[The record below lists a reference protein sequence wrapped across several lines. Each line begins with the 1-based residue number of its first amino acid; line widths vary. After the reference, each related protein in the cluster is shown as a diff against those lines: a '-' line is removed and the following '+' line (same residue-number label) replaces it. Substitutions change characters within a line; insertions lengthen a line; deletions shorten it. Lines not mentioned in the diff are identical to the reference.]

1 MSINELLATL
11 KAHEIHLT
19 VKDGQLVVQGNR
31 RALTDNGLLDH
42 LREHKPALIELI
54 GQGQYL
60 TGKRAALVLPANG
73 IAPSCTRITPEMLTL
88 VQLDQDAIDRLVYSI
103 PGGAANV
110 QDIYPLAPLQQGILY
125 HHVTATQGD
134 PYVMHV
140 QFAFADRERL
150 LAFAEGMQTV
160 ITRHDILRTS
170 VHWEGLETPVQVVW
184 RQAQLQ
190 VDTLPSAA
198 GITLNLG
205 QAPLMRL
212 ICIESSSNER
222 VQATLLFHHIAM
234 DHSALEVVRQEIQA
248 CLSGHAESLGVP
260 VPFRNYVGQALLGV
274 SEEEHEGFFRDM
286 LGDLDEPTLAYDL
299 QDLSGDGDRVEEHS
313 LTLDLAL
320 CQGLRAQARALSV
333 SVASL
338 FHLGWARVLAG
349 LTGRQRVVFGTVL
362 MGRLLGAEATERA
375 LGIFIN
381 TLPLRINLDDQ
392 DVRAAVRAT
401 HVRLTT
407 LMRHEHAPLALAQ
420 RCSGVTAPTPLF
432 NALLNYRHSSP
443 SHASGETWQGIEV
456 LHAEERSNYPLVVS
470 VDDLGEAF
478 GLTAQTSPGIDPQRI
493 CGYLQR
499 TMQALLD
506 ALEQAPQT
514 PVDQL
519 GIVPASERAQLLGDF
534 NNQRAEYQRELTI
547 HQRIE
552 QQAAQ
557 RPDAIAAQ
565 VGEQRLSYGEL
576 NQRANSLAHY
586 LISLGV
592 RIDDRVAVVARRG
605 LETLVGLLAVL
616 KAGAGYVPVDPAH
629 PDERIAYLLADSAP
643 VAILT
648 QASLLERLQ
657 GLSAG
662 ETTAPL
668 IDLEHAHWPE
678 QQSNPQVDG
687 LNSSHLVYVIYT
699 SGSTGQPKGVM
710 VEHRTLNNLVDWH
723 CRAFDLHAGSHTAS
737 VAGFGFDAMA
747 WEVWPAL
754 CAGATLHLP
763 PAEIGNEQLDA
774 LLDWWLAQPLHV
786 AFLPTPVAEYAFS
799 RDLRHPTLRTLLI
812 GGDRLRQFHR
822 DPGFAVI
829 NNYGPTETTVVATSG
844 PLLPNGSLDI
854 GKPIANT
861 AVYLLDDQQRLV
873 PFGIAGELYIGGDGV
888 ARGYLNQ
895 PQLSAE
901 RFLHDP
907 FADQPQA
914 RMYRTGDLARWNV
927 DGTLEY
933 LGRNDDQVKIRGVRI
948 ELGEIE
954 SQFSQLPGIE
964 EALVLAR
971 EDQPGQPRLV
981 GYFTERADAPPCTVD
996 QLRSA
1001 LLARL
1006 PAYMVP
1012 SALVRLDAWPLTANG
1027 KVDRRALPV
1036 PDRDALSTGEYQ
1048 APQGELE
1055 TALASLWSELL
1066 QVERVGRDDR
1076 FFELGGHSL
1085 LAMRMVSQVRQRLSL
1100 ELALGELFADS
1111 SLSAVARCLAA
1122 AGRSQLPA
1130 IDVQPRSGPVPLSSA
1145 QQRIWFMAQME
1156 DANSAY
1162 NISLGLKLSGP
1173 LDSRALKRA
1182 LERIVAR
1189 HDSLRSRFSQED
1201 DNAWVQAASVSEIPD
1216 IRWQDLRGQDAD
1228 ALRAVVKEEAA
1239 QPFDLRHDLPIR
1251 GRLLCLA
1258 EDHHVLLLT
1267 VHHIVA
1273 DGWSLGVLT
1282 RELTALYQAFSQ
1294 GLDDPLPALALQYGD
1309 YAVWQRHW
1317 LDAERLSHQ
1326 ADYWQQALA
1335 GAPVL
1340 LTLPT
1345 DRPRPAHQDYTGAS
1359 VALNLDARLSADLRT
1374 FCQAQSVTP
1383 FMLFMGAWAVL
1394 LARLSGQE
1402 EVVVGMPVANRRRA
1416 EIEGLIGLFVNTL
1429 AVRIDTSD
1437 EPDAVTLLA
1446 RIKARV
1452 VEAQDHQD
1460 LPFEQVVERLRP
1472 PRSLAHSPLF
1482 QASLTWDGSQGLDLQ
1497 LGDLLLE
1504 PLEEQAAF
1512 AKFDLAL
1519 SVGDSADHFR
1529 CIVEYATA
1537 LFDRGTVERYLGYLE
1552 ALLRGMVADS
1562 QTRVNHIPLLSQA
1575 ERRQLT
1581 EGFNAPDMVYPQG
1594 QTLHGQFEAQVQR
1607 TPDAIAVSFEDV
1619 SWSYATLNAQANR
1632 IAHRLIGL
1640 GIGVDDRVAIC
1651 THRGVQM
1658 IAGLL
1663 GILKAGAAY
1672 VPLDPAYPPERIAYT
1687 LDDSAPVALL
1697 SQRSVQDALP
1707 VSEVPVISLDDADLQ
1722 DQSDCNPQ
1730 VSVKPTSLAYVIYT
1744 SGSTGKPKGV
1754 MIEHRNVA
1762 RLFSATED
1770 WFGFNEQDVWSLFHS
1785 FAFDFSVWEIWG
1797 ALLHGG
1803 RLLIVPQLVSR
1814 SPEDF
1819 YALLCSAGVT
1829 VLNQTP
1835 SAFRQLIA
1843 AQGENPQAHSL
1854 RQVIFGG
1861 EALETAMLKPWYARN
1876 VNAGTQLV
1884 NMYGITET
1892 TVHVTYYPVQPEDA
1906 RRVGASP
1913 IGKRIP
1919 DLQLYVLDTR
1929 GEPVPMGVVGEL
1941 YVGGAGVARGY
1952 LNREA
1957 LTAERFLDN
1966 PFSQAADARIY
1977 RTGDLARWMADG
1989 SLEYLGRNDE
1999 QVKIRGFRIELG
2011 EIASRLNDHPDVLDA
2026 VVVAREDVPGDK
2038 RLVGYYTCAEDKTG
2052 LDIEQLRTWLS
2063 GLLPEYMVPAAFVRL
2078 ARLPVT
2084 ANGKLDRKSLP
2095 APDRDSIASRAYEAP
2110 QGAIEIA
2117 LASLWAELLQV
2128 EQVGRQDN
2136 FFELGGHS
2144 LLAVTLIARMRRLD
2158 MRADIRVLFVQP
2170 TLAALA
2176 EAVGRDTEIN
2186 VPANLI
2192 DAHCQRITP
2201 ELLPLVA
2208 LDQPAIDRIV
2218 AQVPGG
2224 AVNVQDIYPL
2234 GPLQTGIL
2242 YHHLTAVGSDP
2253 YLLQPQFAFA
2263 DASRLDAFCQALQ
2276 RVIERN
2282 DILRTAL
2289 FWEGLQAPVQVVW
2302 RQAPLRVQET
2312 ALADLFN
2319 APRMALT
2326 QAPLLHLVYAHDPDN
2341 QRITAVLRYHHVIM
2355 DHIAL
2360 DVLSHELQA
2369 ILLDNEAGL
2378 AAPVPYRN
2386 YIAHVLQGPGDDAH
2400 EAFFREQLGDVDEP
2414 TLPYGLAMASAEQIP
2429 GEARLTLDSDLCSQ
2443 VRDQARQLSVSAA
2456 TLMHLAWAQVLGQLS
2471 GRDSVVFG
2479 TVLFGRLRGGEGGE
2493 RALGV
2498 FINTLPL
2505 RMDLGGHCARS
2516 AVLDVHARLVGM
2528 LAHEHAQLALAQRC
2542 SALPAGAP
2550 LFNTLLNYRHS
2561 AAAKVDDPASSAA
2574 WQGIEVIHA
2583 EERSNYPLTLS
2594 VDDFGDDF
2602 GLTVQAAPGIEP
2614 QRICVYVQQALVHL
2628 VQALEQQSETALIES
2643 SVVPQ
2648 AEHEQLLATFNTT
2661 RRDYPREQPVH
2672 RLFER
2677 RAALHPHA
2685 VAAVHGRRSLTYG
2698 ELNERANHLAHYL
2711 MGQGVRPNEHVAI
2724 LLPRSLEL
2732 LISQLAIGKCAAT
2745 YVPLDVNAPA
2755 ERQHYMIDDCGAKF
2769 VLTQSAM
2776 SITPSVRR
2784 VDMDQLQL
2792 DDQPAHDPGLPQ
2804 ASDTAAYVMYTSGS
2818 TGAPKGVRVAHRGIA
2833 RLVLNNG
2840 YADFNEQDS
2849 IAFASN
2855 PAFDAS
2861 TMEVWGA
2868 LLNGGQLFVIEHTT
2882 LIDPARFSAALRHG
2896 NVSVLFLTTALFNQ
2910 YVQLIPEALTGLR
2923 LLLSGGERA
2932 DPVSFRAMQ
2941 AQAPGLQLLNAYGP
2955 TETTTFATVCNVRV
2969 LADSAESVPI
2979 GRPIGNTQ
2987 VYVLDAHR
2995 RLAPLGVIGELFIGG
3010 DGVALGYLNRS
3021 ELTEEKFVS
3030 DPFSDQPGAMMYRT
3044 GDLGRWLEDG
3054 QLECLGRN
3062 DDQVKIRGFR
3072 IELGEIVNCLH
3083 QLPGIREAVV
3093 LAREDEPGN
3102 VRLVAYFTSQQDVEA
3117 PAPEQ
3122 MRAHMQANLP
3132 DYMVPVAFIELTAL
3146 PLTANGKLDR
3156 RALPEP
3162 DHSSLLGLAYE
3173 PPQGDIE
3180 VALAQIWAEV
3190 LQVERV
3196 GRHDHFFDLGGHS
3209 LLAMRMVSQVRQQ
3222 LGMELPLGEL
3232 FALGEL
3238 AAVAAALAG
3247 AGRSELSLILPA
3259 PRDQSLP
3266 LSFAQQRLWFL
3277 AQLEGGSEAY
3287 NIPLALSL
3295 RGQLDVTALT
3305 AALARIVERHETLR
3319 SRFIACEEGAE
3330 VIFTALPGSSLLHIE
3345 DLRLHPQTLAQRVMA
3360 EAAAPFD
3367 LARGPLI
3374 RGSLLQVEDERHVL
3388 LLTVHHIVA
3397 DGWSMGVLTRELL
3410 ALYPAL
3416 RQGKGDP
3423 LPELAIQYA
3432 DYAVWQQSWMSGE
3445 RLQHQAAYW
3454 LQTLDGA
3461 PTLLTLPTDR
3471 PRPAQQDF
3479 AGASLA
3485 IRLDAHLTAGLR
3497 ALAQRQGVTL
3507 YMTLMTA
3514 WGALLARLSG
3524 QAEVVIGSPIAGRG
3538 RAELEGLIGL
3548 FVNTLAV
3555 RIDTSSAATGEA
3567 LLAQVRT
3574 RVLEAQDHQDLPFEQ
3589 VVEIVRPARSLA
3601 HAPLFQTTLNWLAG
3615 DTSLPD
3621 MDGLSLALVEQS
3633 TQTAKF
3639 DLSLNLGEH
3648 GDALV
3653 GTLDYATALFD
3664 EATVKRYCGY
3674 FEQLLHAL
3682 VNNEQVAI
3690 DQITLVGEQ
3699 ERQYLLDHLNPAA
3712 QHFAQG
3718 QTVHALIEA
3727 RAVSTPD
3734 AIAAQ
3739 VGSHSLSYA
3748 ELNRHANALAHYL
3761 ISLGVRPDDR
3771 VAVVARRGLQTLSG
3785 LLAVLKAGACYVPV
3799 DPAHPDERIAY
3810 LLSDSAPM
3818 VVLAQQAVI
3827 ERLPPLAVP
3836 VVALDQPN
3844 WPALEHNP
3852 QVPGLNAA
3860 HLAYV
3865 IYTSGS
3871 TGQPKGVMVEHRA
3884 LTNLVHWHCEAFAL
3898 HAGSHT
3904 ASVAGFG
3911 FDAMAWEIWPA
3922 LCAGATLHLPPAD
3935 IGNEQLD
3942 ALLDWWLA
3950 QPLQVAF
3957 LPTPVAEYAF
3967 SHELRHPTLRTLLI
3981 GGDRLRQF
3989 HRDPGFSV
3997 INNYGPTEAT
4007 VVATSGPLLPNGS
4020 LDIGKP
4026 IANTC
4031 VYLLDA
4037 QQQLVPLG
4045 VAGELYI
4052 GGEGVARGYLNQ
4064 PQLTAERFLRDP
4076 FSGQAQARMYR
4087 TGDLAR
4093 WNADGTLDY
4102 LGRNDDQV
4110 KIRGMRI
4117 ELGEIEAQLAQLPD
4131 IEETLVLAR
4140 EDEPGQS
4147 RLVAYFIERAD
4158 AAPVQVAELRTAL
4171 LTCLPGY
4178 MVPSAFVRLDA
4189 WPLTANGKVDRRAL
4203 PVPEREA
4210 LPGRDFEAP
4219 QGDVE
4224 VALAEI
4230 WSELLQVETVG
4241 RHDHFFELGGHSLL
4255 AVTLIA
4261 RMRRRGMDADVRALF
4276 AQPTLAA
4283 LASAIGSGSQVKVPA
4298 NLIGAECTQIT
4309 PDLLPLVT
4317 LDQSSI
4323 DRVVASVSG
4332 GAANIQDIYPLG
4344 PLQAG
4349 IFYHYLSATEDDPY
4363 RLQARFAFADRS
4375 RLEAFCHA
4383 LQRVIARN
4391 DVLRTSL
4398 CWEGLETP
4406 VQVVWRRAEL
4416 PVVEASLTALDDP
4429 GQLDL
4434 TCAPLL
4440 RLVHADD
4447 PDNQRIVAVLL
4458 FHHLIMDHVAL
4469 DLLSQELQAV
4479 LLDQEAQ
4486 LPEPVPYR
4494 NYIAHTLLGPVDG
4507 AHERYFREQLSD
4519 IDEPTLAYGQ
4529 TWLPGPDVP
4538 GEARQRLDAALSQR
4552 IRDQVRKLGVS
4563 PASLMHL
4570 AWAQVLGRLSS
4581 RDNVVFG
4588 TVLLGRLTSNAG
4600 AERTLGVFINTLPL
4614 RIDLGEQTARDAVLQ
4629 THQHLTGLLAHEHA
4643 SLALAQRCSAL
4654 PAGAP
4659 LFSALLNYRHS
4670 STAEAHDPAASEAW
4684 NGIELLQAAERS
4696 SYPLTLSVDDLGSVA
4711 DGQHQA
4717 GFDLTALTSPGIDAR
4732 RICAYMASAVE
4743 HLLVALEQA
4752 PDTAIQ
4758 SLAMLPDTERNE
4770 LLHGFNPVPTT
4781 AESALPVHLRI
4792 AQQALRQP
4800 DALAVQVGDESLTYG
4815 ELNARANSLAHH
4827 LIGLGVRPDDR
4838 VAVVARRGLETLT
4851 ALLAVLKAGASY
4863 VPVDPAHP
4871 DERIGYL
4878 LEDSAPVAVLAQFD
4892 LLPRLPDVRVPVIAL
4907 DRPQWPQRNENPQV
4921 MALTAAHLAYVIYTS
4936 GSTGLPKGV
4945 MVEHRTLNN
4954 LVDWHC
4960 EAFDLRAGS
4969 HTASVA
4975 GFGFDAMAWEVW
4987 PALCAGAV
4995 LHMPPAQI
5003 GNEQLDAL
5011 LDWWL
5016 AQPLQVAFLPT
5027 PVAEYAFSRELRHP
5041 TLKTLLI
5048 GGDRLRHFKRDP
5060 GFAVI
5065 NNYGPTETTVVAS
5078 SGAMQP
5084 GGVLHIGKPVTHATL
5099 YVLDSRQQPVALGV
5113 PGELYIGGTGVARG
5127 YLNKPE
5133 LSAERFLDDPFCT
5146 APHARMYRTGDLV
5159 RWLADG
5165 TLEYLGRNDDQ
5176 VKIRG
5181 IRIEP
5186 GEIEQHLAQCPGIGE
5201 AVIATQVLDDG
5212 GVRLVAYYTRRDPA
5226 LDSATLRAH
5235 LLARLPE
5242 YMVPAAYV
5250 GLDALPL
5257 TQNGKVDRKAL
5268 PAPDVD
5274 ALSNATYQ
5282 PPSTPL
5288 EERLAEQWAHVL
5300 EIGNIGR
5307 HDSFFELGGHSLS
5320 AIRLVS
5326 LLQKAGLP
5334 LTLAE
5339 LFQHPSIAALAGL
5352 LDQRP
5357 AQSVEAQEVIT
5368 VRAGGSESPLFL
5380 IHDFTGLDAYFPVLG
5395 QHLQGDFPIYGLP
5408 GIGLGQQQLRTLE
5421 CLAARMVERIRQVQ
5435 PRGPYRLAGWSFG
5448 GVLAYEVATQLL
5460 GMDEAVTFLGL
5471 IDSYVPRL
5479 TDQGKARWQGPDLL
5493 ERQLLTHCT
5502 AHWQAQTQ
5510 EQTQEQRETGVTA
5523 LVRLNELQQQTPL
5536 PDFAALLQ
5544 LCREEHLLYEELA
5557 QASDAQL
5564 RHYLEREVAHGHAL
5578 AHYQLEPL
5586 NLPVYLFRAE
5596 QRPTAPSGTTATL
5609 GWGEI
5614 LPTGQLQCVDVPG
5627 DHMSMMQAPHVTV
5640 LGQTIGQA
5648 LADLPAAPAPAV
5660 VHQSLLAIQSGQGEH
5675 APLFC
5680 VPGAGDSV
5688 TSFIGLAEALGP
5700 DWPIYGLQP
5709 RGLDGRSVPHSRVE
5723 AAAESHVQAIEAL
5736 YPQGPLHLVGHSFG
5750 GWAAHAMAAKLQ
5762 ARGREVASLTLI
5774 DSEAPGGDGL
5784 CSKPYTATA
5793 ALERLIEALQLS
5805 SGKDLDIDPKMFADG
5820 DYATQLSLLQS
5831 AMVRIGMLP
5840 PRLAP
5845 QALQGIVRTFACAL
5859 RTVYRPQTGGYNG
5872 RVSLVLVDDPS
5883 LDSLDNQLE
5892 QASAAAGWQ
5901 HLLPQLALWEGPGNH
5916 FSVLKA
5922 PDVYSLA
5929 AWWYDRQAVG
5939 VGETL

>member
-1 MSINELLATL
+1 
-11 KAHEIHLT
+11 
-19 VKDGQLVVQGNR
+19 
-31 RALTDNGLLDH
+31 
-42 LREHKPALIELI
+42 
-54 GQGQYL
+54 
-60 TGKRAALVLPANG
+60 
-73 IAPSCTRITPEMLTL
+73 
-88 VQLDQDAIDRLVYSI
+88 
-103 PGGAANV
+103 
-110 QDIYPLAPLQQGILY
+110 
-125 HHVTATQGD
+125 
-134 PYVMHV
+134 
-140 QFAFADRERL
+140 
-150 LAFAEGMQTV
+150 
-160 ITRHDILRTS
+160 
-170 VHWEGLETPVQVVW
+170 
-184 RQAQLQ
+184 
-190 VDTLPSAA
+190 
-198 GITLNLG
+198 
-205 QAPLMRL
+205 
-212 ICIESSSNER
+212 
-222 VQATLLFHHIAM
+222 
-234 DHSALEVVRQEIQA
+234 
-248 CLSGHAESLGVP
+248 
-260 VPFRNYVGQALLGV
+260 
-274 SEEEHEGFFRDM
+274 
-286 LGDLDEPTLAYDL
+286 
-299 QDLSGDGDRVEEHS
+299 
-313 LTLDLAL
+313 
-320 CQGLRAQARALSV
+320 
-333 SVASL
+333 
-338 FHLGWARVLAG
+338 
-349 LTGRQRVVFGTVL
+349 
-362 MGRLLGAEATERA
+362 
-375 LGIFIN
+375 
-381 TLPLRINLDDQ
+381 
-392 DVRAAVRAT
+392 
-401 HVRLTT
+401 
-407 LMRHEHAPLALAQ
+407 
-420 RCSGVTAPTPLF
+420 
-432 NALLNYRHSSP
+432 
-443 SHASGETWQGIEV
+443 
-456 LHAEERSNYPLVVS
+456 
-470 VDDLGEAF
+470 
-478 GLTAQTSPGIDPQRI
+478 
-493 CGYLQR
+493 
-499 TMQALLD
+499 
-506 ALEQAPQT
+506 
-514 PVDQL
+514 
-519 GIVPASERAQLLGDF
+519 
-534 NNQRAEYQRELTI
+534 
-547 HQRIE
+547 
-552 QQAAQ
+552 
-557 RPDAIAAQ
+557 
-565 VGEQRLSYGEL
+565 
-576 NQRANSLAHY
+576 
-586 LISLGV
+586 
-592 RIDDRVAVVARRG
+592 
-605 LETLVGLLAVL
+605 
-616 KAGAGYVPVDPAH
+616 
-629 PDERIAYLLADSAP
+629 
-643 VAILT
+643 
-648 QASLLERLQ
+648 
-657 GLSAG
+657 
-662 ETTAPL
+662 
-668 IDLEHAHWPE
+668 
-678 QQSNPQVDG
+678 
-687 LNSSHLVYVIYT
+687 
-699 SGSTGQPKGVM
+699 
-710 VEHRTLNNLVDWH
+710 
-723 CRAFDLHAGSHTAS
+723 
-737 VAGFGFDAMA
+737 
-747 WEVWPAL
+747 
-754 CAGATLHLP
+754 
-763 PAEIGNEQLDA
+763 
-774 LLDWWLAQPLHV
+774 
-786 AFLPTPVAEYAFS
+786 
-799 RDLRHPTLRTLLI
+799 
-812 GGDRLRQFHR
+812 
-822 DPGFAVI
+822 
-829 NNYGPTETTVVATSG
+829 
-844 PLLPNGSLDI
+844 
-854 GKPIANT
+854 
-861 AVYLLDDQQRLV
+861 
-873 PFGIAGELYIGGDGV
+873 
-888 ARGYLNQ
+888 
-895 PQLSAE
+895 
-901 RFLHDP
+901 
-907 FADQPQA
+907 
-914 RMYRTGDLARWNV
+914 
-927 DGTLEY
+927 
-933 LGRNDDQVKIRGVRI
+933 
-948 ELGEIE
+948 
-954 SQFSQLPGIE
+954 
-964 EALVLAR
+964 
-971 EDQPGQPRLV
+971 
-981 GYFTERADAPPCTVD
+981 
-996 QLRSA
+996 
-1001 LLARL
+1001 
-1006 PAYMVP
+1006 
-1012 SALVRLDAWPLTANG
+1012 
-1027 KVDRRALPV
+1027 
-1036 PDRDALSTGEYQ
+1036 
-1048 APQGELE
+1048 
-1055 TALASLWSELL
+1055 
-1066 QVERVGRDDR
+1066 
-1076 FFELGGHSL
+1076 
-1085 LAMRMVSQVRQRLSL
+1085 
-1100 ELALGELFADS
+1100 
-1111 SLSAVARCLAA
+1111 
-1122 AGRSQLPA
+1122 
-1130 IDVQPRSGPVPLSSA
+1130 
-1145 QQRIWFMAQME
+1145 
-1156 DANSAY
+1156 
-1162 NISLGLKLSGP
+1162 
-1173 LDSRALKRA
+1173 
-1182 LERIVAR
+1182 
-1189 HDSLRSRFSQED
+1189 
-1201 DNAWVQAASVSEIPD
+1201 
-1216 IRWQDLRGQDAD
+1216 
-1228 ALRAVVKEEAA
+1228 
-1239 QPFDLRHDLPIR
+1239 
-1251 GRLLCLA
+1251 
-1258 EDHHVLLLT
+1258 
-1267 VHHIVA
+1267 
-1273 DGWSLGVLT
+1273 
-1282 RELTALYQAFSQ
+1282 
-1294 GLDDPLPALALQYGD
+1294 
-1309 YAVWQRHW
+1309 
-1317 LDAERLSHQ
+1317 
-1326 ADYWQQALA
+1326 
-1335 GAPVL
+1335 
-1340 LTLPT
+1340 
-1345 DRPRPAHQDYTGAS
+1345 
-1359 VALNLDARLSADLRT
+1359 
-1374 FCQAQSVTP
+1374 
-1383 FMLFMGAWAVL
+1383 
-1394 LARLSGQE
+1394 
-1402 EVVVGMPVANRRRA
+1402 
-1416 EIEGLIGLFVNTL
+1416 
-1429 AVRIDTSD
+1429 
-1437 EPDAVTLLA
+1437 
-1446 RIKARV
+1446 
-1452 VEAQDHQD
+1452 
-1460 LPFEQVVERLRP
+1460 
-1472 PRSLAHSPLF
+1472 
-1482 QASLTWDGSQGLDLQ
+1482 
-1497 LGDLLLE
+1497 
-1504 PLEEQAAF
+1504 
-1512 AKFDLAL
+1512 
-1519 SVGDSADHFR
+1519 
-1529 CIVEYATA
+1529 
-1537 LFDRGTVERYLGYLE
+1537 
-1552 ALLRGMVADS
+1552 
-1562 QTRVNHIPLLSQA
+1562 
-1575 ERRQLT
+1575 
-1581 EGFNAPDMVYPQG
+1581 
-1594 QTLHGQFEAQVQR
+1594 
-1607 TPDAIAVSFEDV
+1607 
-1619 SWSYATLNAQANR
+1619 
-1632 IAHRLIGL
+1632 
-1640 GIGVDDRVAIC
+1640 
-1651 THRGVQM
+1651 
-1658 IAGLL
+1658 
-1663 GILKAGAAY
+1663 
-1672 VPLDPAYPPERIAYT
+1672 
-1687 LDDSAPVALL
+1687 
-1697 SQRSVQDALP
+1697 
-1707 VSEVPVISLDDADLQ
+1707 
-1722 DQSDCNPQ
+1722 
-1730 VSVKPTSLAYVIYT
+1730 
-1744 SGSTGKPKGV
+1744 
-1754 MIEHRNVA
+1754 
-1762 RLFSATED
+1762 
-1770 WFGFNEQDVWSLFHS
+1770 
-1785 FAFDFSVWEIWG
+1785 
-1797 ALLHGG
+1797 
-1803 RLLIVPQLVSR
+1803 
-1814 SPEDF
+1814 
-1819 YALLCSAGVT
+1819 
-1829 VLNQTP
+1829 
-1835 SAFRQLIA
+1835 
-1843 AQGENPQAHSL
+1843 
-1854 RQVIFGG
+1854 
-1861 EALETAMLKPWYARN
+1861 
-1876 VNAGTQLV
+1876 
-1884 NMYGITET
+1884 
-1892 TVHVTYYPVQPEDA
+1892 
-1906 RRVGASP
+1906 
-1913 IGKRIP
+1913 
-1919 DLQLYVLDTR
+1919 
-1929 GEPVPMGVVGEL
+1929 
-1941 YVGGAGVARGY
+1941 
-1952 LNREA
+1952 
-1957 LTAERFLDN
+1957 
-1966 PFSQAADARIY
+1966 
-1977 RTGDLARWMADG
+1977 
-1989 SLEYLGRNDE
+1989 
-1999 QVKIRGFRIELG
+1999 
-2011 EIASRLNDHPDVLDA
+2011 
-2026 VVVAREDVPGDK
+2026 
-2038 RLVGYYTCAEDKTG
+2038 
-2052 LDIEQLRTWLS
+2052 
-2063 GLLPEYMVPAAFVRL
+2063 
-2078 ARLPVT
+2078 
-2084 ANGKLDRKSLP
+2084 
-2095 APDRDSIASRAYEAP
+2095 
-2110 QGAIEIA
+2110 
-2117 LASLWAELLQV
+2117 
-2128 EQVGRQDN
+2128 
-2136 FFELGGHS
+2136 
-2144 LLAVTLIARMRRLD
+2144 
-2158 MRADIRVLFVQP
+2158 
-2170 TLAALA
+2170 
-2176 EAVGRDTEIN
+2176 
-2186 VPANLI
+2186 
-2192 DAHCQRITP
+2192 
-2201 ELLPLVA
+2201 
-2208 LDQPAIDRIV
+2208 
-2218 AQVPGG
+2218 
-2224 AVNVQDIYPL
+2224 
-2234 GPLQTGIL
+2234 
-2242 YHHLTAVGSDP
+2242 
-2253 YLLQPQFAFA
+2253 
-2263 DASRLDAFCQALQ
+2263 
-2276 RVIERN
+2276 
-2282 DILRTAL
+2282 
-2289 FWEGLQAPVQVVW
+2289 
-2302 RQAPLRVQET
+2302 
-2312 ALADLFN
+2312 
-2319 APRMALT
+2319 
-2326 QAPLLHLVYAHDPDN
+2326 
-2341 QRITAVLRYHHVIM
+2341 
-2355 DHIAL
+2355 
-2360 DVLSHELQA
+2360 
-2369 ILLDNEAGL
+2369 
-2378 AAPVPYRN
+2378 
-2386 YIAHVLQGPGDDAH
+2386 
-2400 EAFFREQLGDVDEP
+2400 
-2414 TLPYGLAMASAEQIP
+2414 
-2429 GEARLTLDSDLCSQ
+2429 
-2443 VRDQARQLSVSAA
+2443 
-2456 TLMHLAWAQVLGQLS
+2456 
-2471 GRDSVVFG
+2471 
-2479 TVLFGRLRGGEGGE
+2479 
-2493 RALGV
+2493 
-2498 FINTLPL
+2498 
-2505 RMDLGGHCARS
+2505 
-2516 AVLDVHARLVGM
+2516 
-2528 LAHEHAQLALAQRC
+2528 
-2542 SALPAGAP
+2542 
-2550 LFNTLLNYRHS
+2550 
-2561 AAAKVDDPASSAA
+2561 
-2574 WQGIEVIHA
+2574 
-2583 EERSNYPLTLS
+2583 
-2594 VDDFGDDF
+2594 
-2602 GLTVQAAPGIEP
+2602 
-2614 QRICVYVQQALVHL
+2614 
-2628 VQALEQQSETALIES
+2628 
-2643 SVVPQ
+2643 
-2648 AEHEQLLATFNTT
+2648 
-2661 RRDYPREQPVH
+2661 
-2672 RLFER
+2672 
-2677 RAALHPHA
+2677 
-2685 VAAVHGRRSLTYG
+2685 
-2698 ELNERANHLAHYL
+2698 
-2711 MGQGVRPNEHVAI
+2711 
-2724 LLPRSLEL
+2724 
-2732 LISQLAIGKCAAT
+2732 
-2745 YVPLDVNAPA
+2745 
-2755 ERQHYMIDDCGAKF
+2755 
-2769 VLTQSAM
+2769 
-2776 SITPSVRR
+2776 
-2784 VDMDQLQL
+2784 
-2792 DDQPAHDPGLPQ
+2792 
-2804 ASDTAAYVMYTSGS
+2804 
-2818 TGAPKGVRVAHRGIA
+2818 
-2833 RLVLNNG
+2833 
-2840 YADFNEQDS
+2840 
-2849 IAFASN
+2849 
-2855 PAFDAS
+2855 
-2861 TMEVWGA
+2861 
-2868 LLNGGQLFVIEHTT
+2868 
-2882 LIDPARFSAALRHG
+2882 
-2896 NVSVLFLTTALFNQ
+2896 
-2910 YVQLIPEALTGLR
+2910 
-2923 LLLSGGERA
+2923 
-2932 DPVSFRAMQ
+2932 
-2941 AQAPGLQLLNAYGP
+2941 
-2955 TETTTFATVCNVRV
+2955 
-2969 LADSAESVPI
+2969 
-2979 GRPIGNTQ
+2979 
-2987 VYVLDAHR
+2987 
-2995 RLAPLGVIGELFIGG
+2995 
-3010 DGVALGYLNRS
+3010 
-3021 ELTEEKFVS
+3021 
-3030 DPFSDQPGAMMYRT
+3030 
-3044 GDLGRWLEDG
+3044 
-3054 QLECLGRN
+3054 
-3062 DDQVKIRGFR
+3062 
-3072 IELGEIVNCLH
+3072 
-3083 QLPGIREAVV
+3083 
-3093 LAREDEPGN
+3093 
-3102 VRLVAYFTSQQDVEA
+3102 
-3117 PAPEQ
+3117 
-3122 MRAHMQANLP
+3122 
-3132 DYMVPVAFIELTAL
+3132 
-3146 PLTANGKLDR
+3146 
-3156 RALPEP
+3156 
-3162 DHSSLLGLAYE
+3162 
-3173 PPQGDIE
+3173 
-3180 VALAQIWAEV
+3180 
-3190 LQVERV
+3190 
-3196 GRHDHFFDLGGHS
+3196 
-3209 LLAMRMVSQVRQQ
+3209 
-3222 LGMELPLGEL
+3222 
-3232 FALGEL
+3232 
-3238 AAVAAALAG
+3238 
-3247 AGRSELSLILPA
+3247 
-3259 PRDQSLP
+3259 
-3266 LSFAQQRLWFL
+3266 
-3277 AQLEGGSEAY
+3277 
-3287 NIPLALSL
+3287 
-3295 RGQLDVTALT
+3295 
-3305 AALARIVERHETLR
+3305 
-3319 SRFIACEEGAE
+3319 
-3330 VIFTALPGSSLLHIE
+3330 
-3345 DLRLHPQTLAQRVMA
+3345 
-3360 EAAAPFD
+3360 
-3367 LARGPLI
+3367 
-3374 RGSLLQVEDERHVL
+3374 
-3388 LLTVHHIVA
+3388 
-3397 DGWSMGVLTRELL
+3397 
-3410 ALYPAL
+3410 
-3416 RQGKGDP
+3416 
-3423 LPELAIQYA
+3423 
-3432 DYAVWQQSWMSGE
+3432 
-3445 RLQHQAAYW
+3445 
-3454 LQTLDGA
+3454 
-3461 PTLLTLPTDR
+3461 
-3471 PRPAQQDF
+3471 
-3479 AGASLA
+3479 
-3485 IRLDAHLTAGLR
+3485 
-3497 ALAQRQGVTL
+3497 
-3507 YMTLMTA
+3507 
-3514 WGALLARLSG
+3514 
-3524 QAEVVIGSPIAGRG
+3524 
-3538 RAELEGLIGL
+3538 
-3548 FVNTLAV
+3548 
-3555 RIDTSSAATGEA
+3555 
-3567 LLAQVRT
+3567 
-3574 RVLEAQDHQDLPFEQ
+3574 
-3589 VVEIVRPARSLA
+3589 
-3601 HAPLFQTTLNWLAG
+3601 
-3615 DTSLPD
+3615 
-3621 MDGLSLALVEQS
+3621 
-3633 TQTAKF
+3633 
-3639 DLSLNLGEH
+3639 
-3648 GDALV
+3648 
-3653 GTLDYATALFD
+3653 
-3664 EATVKRYCGY
+3664 
-3674 FEQLLHAL
+3674 
-3682 VNNEQVAI
+3682 
-3690 DQITLVGEQ
+3690 
-3699 ERQYLLDHLNPAA
+3699 
-3712 QHFAQG
+3712 
-3718 QTVHALIEA
+3718 
-3727 RAVSTPD
+3727 
-3734 AIAAQ
+3734 
-3739 VGSHSLSYA
+3739 
-3748 ELNRHANALAHYL
+3748 
-3761 ISLGVRPDDR
+3761 
-3771 VAVVARRGLQTLSG
+3771 
-3785 LLAVLKAGACYVPV
+3785 
-3799 DPAHPDERIAY
+3799 
-3810 LLSDSAPM
+3810 
-3818 VVLAQQAVI
+3818 
-3827 ERLPPLAVP
+3827 
-3836 VVALDQPN
+3836 
-3844 WPALEHNP
+3844 
-3852 QVPGLNAA
+3852 
-3860 HLAYV
+3860 
-3865 IYTSGS
+3865 
-3871 TGQPKGVMVEHRA
+3871 
-3884 LTNLVHWHCEAFAL
+3884 
-3898 HAGSHT
+3898 
-3904 ASVAGFG
+3904 
-3911 FDAMAWEIWPA
+3911 
-3922 LCAGATLHLPPAD
+3922 
-3935 IGNEQLD
+3935 
-3942 ALLDWWLA
+3942 
-3950 QPLQVAF
+3950 
-3957 LPTPVAEYAF
+3957 
-3967 SHELRHPTLRTLLI
+3967 
-3981 GGDRLRQF
+3981 
-3989 HRDPGFSV
+3989 
-3997 INNYGPTEAT
+3997 
-4007 VVATSGPLLPNGS
+4007 
-4020 LDIGKP
+4020 
-4026 IANTC
+4026 
-4031 VYLLDA
+4031 
-4037 QQQLVPLG
+4037 
-4045 VAGELYI
+4045 
-4052 GGEGVARGYLNQ
+4052 
-4064 PQLTAERFLRDP
+4064 
-4076 FSGQAQARMYR
+4076 
-4087 TGDLAR
+4087 
-4093 WNADGTLDY
+4093 
-4102 LGRNDDQV
+4102 
-4110 KIRGMRI
+4110 MRI

-4317 LDQSSI
+4317 FDQSSI

-5300 EIGNIGR
+5300 EIGKIGR

>member
-11 KAHEIHLT
+11 KAHDIQLA

-31 RALTDNGLLDH
+31 RALSDNGLLDH

-54 GQGQYL
+54 EQGDYRS
-60 TGKRAALVLPANG
+60 GKRGALVLPANG
-73 IAPSCTRITPEMLTL
+73 IAPGCTRITPEMLTL
-88 VQLDQDAIDRLVYSI
+88 VKLDQAAIDRLADSI

-140 QFAFADRERL
+140 QFAFADRQRL
-150 LAFAEGMQTV
+150 LAFAEAMQTV

-184 RQAQLQ
+184 RQAHLE
-190 VDTLPSAA
+190 VDSLPSAT
-198 GITLNLG
+198 GITLDLG

-212 ICIESSSNER
+212 ICTESASDER

-234 DHSALEVVRQEIQA
+234 DHSALEVVRHEIQA
-248 CLSGHAESLGVP
+248 CLSGKAELLGAP

-274 SEEEHEGFFRDM
+274 SEAEHEGFFRDM

-299 QDLSGDGDRVEEHS
+299 QDLSGDGERVEEHS

-320 CQGLRAQARALSV
+320 CQGLRAQARILGV

-381 TLPLRINLDDQ
+381 TLPLRINLDNQ
-392 DVRAAVRAT
+392 DVQAAVRAT
-401 HVRLTT
+401 HMRLTT

-443 SHASGETWQGIEV
+443 GHASGETWQGIEV

-478 GLTAQTSPGIDPQRI
+478 GFTAQTSPGIDPQRI
-493 CGYLQR
+493 CAYLQR

-514 PVDQL
+514 PVDQID
-519 GIVPASERAQLLGDF
+519 IVPASERTHLLQDTR
-534 NNQRAEYQRELTI
+534 QRSDYQHSLTI

-557 RPDAIAAQ
+557 HPDAIAAQ
-565 VGEQRLSYGEL
+565 VGEQRLSYTEL

-586 LISLGV
+586 LIRLGV
-592 RIDDRVAVVARRG
+592 RADDRVAVVARRG

-643 VAILT
+643 VAVLS
-648 QASLLERLQ
+648 QSSLLERLQ
-657 GLSAG
+657 NLVARES
-662 ETTAPL
+662 TAPL
-668 IDLEHAHWPE
+668 IDLEEANWPL
-678 QQSNPQVDG
+678 QQSNPSLEG

-710 VEHRTLNNLVDWH
+710 VEHRTLNNLIDWH
-723 CRAFDLHAGSHTAS
+723 CGAFDLHARSHTAS

-754 CAGATLHLP
+754 CVGATLHLP

-844 PLLPNGSLDI
+844 RLLPDGSLDI

-861 AVYLLDDQQRLV
+861 SIYLLDSQQKLV
-873 PFGIAGELYIGGDGV
+873 PLGIVGELYIGGDSV

-895 PQLSAE
+895 PQLTAE
-901 RFLHDP
+901 RFLRDP
-907 FADQPQA
+907 FAAQPQA
-914 RMYRTGDLARWNV
+914 RMYRTGDLARWNP

-981 GYFTERADAPPCTVD
+981 GYFTERTGAPPTRVD
-996 QLRSA
+996 ELRIA

-1048 APQGELE
+1048 PPQGELE
-1055 TALASLWSELL
+1055 TALAGIWSELL

-1100 ELALGELFADS
+1100 ELALGDLFADS
-1111 SLSAVARCLAA
+1111 SLSAVAHCLAA
-1122 AGRSQLPA
+1122 AARSQLPA
-1130 IDVQPRSGPVPLSSA
+1130 IEVLSRNGPLPLSSA

-1162 NISLGLKLSGP
+1162 NISLGLKLTGP
-1173 LDSRALKRA
+1173 LDSRALTRA

-1189 HDSLRSRFSQED
+1189 HDSLRSRFGQED
-1201 DNAWVQAASVSEIPD
+1201 DNAWVQAASVTSVPD
-1216 IRWQDLRGQDAD
+1216 ISWQDLRGQNPD
-1228 ALRAVVKEEAA
+1228 ALHAVAKEEAA
-1239 QPFDLRHDLPIR
+1239 QPFDLQSDLPIR

-1258 EDHHVLLLT
+1258 EDRHVLLLT

-1294 GLDDPLPALALQYGD
+1294 GLPDPLPPLTLQYGD
-1309 YAVWQRHW
+1309 YAVWQRNW

-1359 VALNLDARLSADLRT
+1359 VALTLDARLSTDLRA

-1429 AVRIDTSD
+1429 AVRVDTSG
-1437 EPDAVTLLA
+1437 EPDVATLLA

-1452 VEAQDHQD
+1452 VAAQDHQD

-1497 LGDLLLE
+1497 LGDLQLE
-1504 PLEEQAAF
+1504 PLDEQAAF

-1552 ALLRGMVADS
+1552 ATLRGMVADR
-1562 QTRVNHIPLLSQA
+1562 QTQVNHIPLLAEA
-1575 ERRQLT
+1575 ERRQLID
-1581 EGFNAPDMVYPQG
+1581 GFNAPDVVYPQG
-1594 QTLHGQFEAQVQR
+1594 QTLHSQFEAQVQR

-1619 SWSYATLNAQANR
+1619 SWSYATLNAQANK

-1651 THRGVQM
+1651 THRGPQM

-1672 VPLDPAYPPERIAYT
+1672 VPLDPAYPLERIAYT
-1687 LDDSAPVALL
+1687 LGDSSPVALL
-1697 SQRSVQDALP
+1697 SQRSVQEALP
-1707 VSEVPVISLDDADLQ
+1707 VSDVPLIRLDDAGLQ
-1722 DQSDCNPQ
+1722 DQSDGNPQ
-1730 VSVKPTSLAYVIYT
+1730 VAVQPTSLAYVIYT

-1762 RLFSATED
+1762 RLFSATEG

-1819 YALLCSAGVT
+1819 YALLCNAGVT

-1876 VNAGTQLV
+1876 VNAATQLV

-1906 RRVGASP
+1906 LRVGASP

-1966 PFSQAADARIY
+1966 PFSHAADARIY

-2011 EIASRLNDHPDVLDA
+2011 EIASRLNDHPEVLDA

-2038 RLVGYYTCAEDKTG
+2038 RLVGYYTCAEDQTA
-2052 LDIEQLRTWLS
+2052 LDIEQLRAWLS

-2078 ARLPVT
+2078 AGLPVT

-2158 MRADIRVLFVQP
+2158 MKADIRVLFVQP

-2176 EAVGRDTEIN
+2176 EAVGRDNEIQ

-2208 LDQPAIDRIV
+2208 LDQPAVDRIV

-2224 AVNVQDIYPL
+2224 AANVQDIYPL

-2242 YHHLTAVGSDP
+2242 YHHLTAGDSDP

-2312 ALADLFN
+2312 ALPDLFN

-2326 QAPLLHLVYAHDPDN
+2326 QAPLMHLVYAHDPDN

-2369 ILLDNEAGL
+2369 ILLGNEAGL
-2378 AAPVPYRN
+2378 ATPVPYRN

-2414 TLPYGLAMASAEQIP
+2414 TSPYGLAMASAEQIP
-2429 GEARLTLDSDLCSQ
+2429 GEARLTLDSILCSQ
-2443 VRDQARQLSVSAA
+2443 VRDQARQFSVSAA

-2479 TVLFGRLRGGEGGE
+2479 TVLFGRMRGGEGGE

-2516 AVLDVHARLVGM
+2516 AVLDVHARLIGM

-2561 AAAKVDDPASSAA
+2561 AVSKVDDPASSAA

-2602 GLTVQAAPGIEP
+2602 GLTVQAAPGIDP
-2614 QRICVYVQQALVHL
+2614 HRICAYLQQALVHL
-2628 VQALEQQSETALIES
+2628 VQALAQQSQSALIDS
-2643 SVVPQ
+2643 SVLPE
-2648 AEHEQLLATFNTT
+2648 AEHEQLLATFNNT

-2677 RAALHPHA
+2677 RAALHPQA
-2685 VAAVHGRRSLTYG
+2685 IAALHGRRSLTYG

-2711 MGQGVRPNEHVAI
+2711 LGQGVRPDEHVAI

-2776 SITPSVRR
+2776 SIASSVRR
-2784 VDMDQLQL
+2784 IDLDQLSL

-2804 ASDTAAYVMYTSGS
+2804 ASDSAAYVMYTSGS
-2818 TGAPKGVRVAHRGIA
+2818 TGAPKGVRVGHRGIV

-2932 DPVSFRAMQ
+2932 DPASFRALL
-2941 AQAPGLQLLNAYGP
+2941 AQAPGLRLLNVYGP
-2955 TETTTFATVCNVRV
+2955 TETTTFATACEVRG
-2969 LADSAESVPI
+2969 LAECAESVSI
-2979 GRPIGNTQ
+2979 GRPIGNTR
-2987 VYVLDAHR
+2987 VYVLNAQQL
-2995 RLAPLGVIGELFIGG
+2995 LAPLGVIGELYIGG
-3010 DGVALGYLNRS
+3010 DGVALGYLNRP
-3021 ELTEEKFVS
+3021 ELTDEKFIA

-3072 IELGEIVNCLH
+3072 IELGEIVNSLH

-3093 LAREDEPGN
+3093 LAREDQPGN

-3146 PLTANGKLDR
+3146 PLTANGKLDS

-3287 NIPLALSL
+3287 NISLALSL

-3305 AALARIVERHETLR
+3305 AALARVVERHETLR

-3330 VIFTALPGSSLLHIE
+3330 VVFAELPGSSLLHVE
-3345 DLRLHPQTLAQRVMA
+3345 DLRLCPETLAERVVS

-3367 LARGPLI
+3367 LTRGPLI
-3374 RGSLLQVEDERHVL
+3374 RGRLLQMEDERHVL

-3410 ALYPAL
+3410 ALYPAF
-3416 RQGKGDP
+3416 RQSKADP

-3454 LQTLDGA
+3454 HQALDGA

-3507 YMTLMTA
+3507 YMTLLTA

-3555 RIDTSSAATGEA
+3555 RIDTSSAATGDA

-3664 EATVKRYCGY
+3664 AVTVRRYYGY

-3682 VNNEQVAI
+3682 VNNEHVLI
-3690 DQITLVGEQ
+3690 EQIPLVGEE
-3699 ERQYLLDHLNPAA
+3699 ERQYLLEHFNPTQ
-3712 QHFAQG
+3712 QHYPQG

-3727 RAVSTPD
+3727 CAISTPD

-3748 ELNRHANALAHYL
+3748 ELNRQANALAHYL

-3771 VAVVARRGLQTLSG
+3771 VAVVARRGLETLTG

-3799 DPAHPDERIAY
+3799 DPAHPDERLAY
-3810 LLSDSAPM
+3810 LLSDSAPV
-3818 VVLAQQAVI
+3818 VVLARQSVV
-3827 ERLPPLAVP
+3827 ERLPSLAVP
-3836 VVALDQPN
+3836 VVTLDQPN
-3844 WPALEHNP
+3844 WPLLAHNP

-3871 TGQPKGVMVEHRA
+3871 TGQPKGVMVEHRTLA
-3884 LTNLVHWHCEAFAL
+3884 NLVHWHCEAFDL

-3922 LCAGATLHLPPAD
+3922 LCAGATLHLPPAE

-3967 SHELRHPTLRTLLI
+3967 SRELHHPTLRTLLI

-3989 HRDPGFSV
+3989 QRDPGFSV

-4026 IANTC
+4026 IANTR
-4031 VYLLDA
+4031 VYLLDE
-4037 QQQLVPLG
+4037 QQQLAPLG

-4064 PQLTAERFLRDP
+4064 PQLSAERFLRDP
-4076 FSGQAQARMYR
+4076 FSGQPQARMYR

-4117 ELGEIEAQLAQLPD
+4117 ELGEIEAQLAQLPG
-4131 IEETLVLAR
+4131 IEESLVLAR
-4140 EDEPGQS
+4140 EDEPGQT
-4147 RLVAYFIERAD
+4147 RLVAYFIERAH
-4158 AAPVQVAELRTAL
+4158 AAAVQVAELRSEL
-4171 LTCLPGY
+4171 LTRLPGY

-4210 LPGRDFEAP
+4210 LPGREYEAP

-4224 VALAEI
+4224 IALAQI
-4230 WSELLQVETVG
+4230 WGELLQVESVG

-4261 RMRRRGMDADVRALF
+4261 RMRRRGMDADVRVLF

-4283 LASAIGSGSQVKVPA
+4283 LASAIGSGSQVNVPA
-4298 NLIGAECTQIT
+4298 NLIGADCTHIT

-4332 GAANIQDIYPLG
+4332 GAANVQDIYPLG

-4349 IFYHYLSATEDDPY
+4349 IFFHYLSATEDDPY

-4375 RLEAFCHA
+4375 RLEAFCQA

-4406 VQVVWRRAEL
+4406 VQVVWRQAQL
-4416 PVVEASLTALDDP
+4416 PVVEVPLAALSDP

-4434 TCAPLL
+4434 NRAPLL

-4538 GEARQRLDAALSQR
+4538 GEARQRLDAALSRR
-4552 IRDQVRKLGVS
+4552 IRDQVRTLGVS

-4570 AWAQVLGRLSS
+4570 AWAQVLGRLAS
-4581 RDNVVFG
+4581 RDSVVFG
-4588 TVLLGRLTSNAG
+4588 TVLIGRLSSNEG
-4600 AERTLGVFINTLPL
+4600 AERTLGVFINTLSL

-4629 THQHLTGLLAHEHA
+4629 THQRLTGLLAHEHA

-4670 STAEAHDPAASEAW
+4670 AAVEVHDTVASQAW
-4684 NGIELLQAAERS
+4684 DGIELLQAAERS
-4696 SYPLTLSVDDLGSVA
+4696 SYPLTLSVDDLGS
-4711 DGQHQA
+4711 GSTERPHGHSQE
-4717 GFDLTALTSPGIDAR
+4717 GFELTALTSAGIDAR

-4743 HLLVALEQA
+4743 QLLVALEQA
-4752 PDTAIQ
+4752 PNTAINA
-4758 SLAMLPDTERNE
+4758 LTLLPDSERNE
-4770 LLHGFNPVPTT
+4770 LLHGFNAQPTT
-4781 AESALPVHLRI
+4781 AESPLPVHQRI
-4792 AQQALRQP
+4792 AQQALQQP
-4800 DALAVQVGDESLTYG
+4800 DALAAQVGGERLTYG
-4815 ELNARANSLAHH
+4815 ELNTRANALAHH
-4827 LIGLGVRPDDR
+4827 LIDRGVRPDDR

-4871 DERIGYL
+4871 DERIAYL
-4878 LEDSAPVAVLAQFD
+4878 LQDSTPVVVLAQSD
-4892 LLPRLPDVRVPVIAL
+4892 LLARLPDVPMPVIAL
-4907 DRPQWPQRNENPQV
+4907 DRPDWPQRNENPQV
-4921 MALTAAHLAYVIYTS
+4921 MALTTAHLAYVIYTS

-4960 EAFDLRAGS
+4960 AAFDLHAGS

-4995 LHMPPAQI
+4995 LHLPPGHI
-5003 GNEQLDAL
+5003 GNEQLDGL

-5041 TLKTLLI
+5041 TLQTLLI
-5048 GGDRLRHFKRDP
+5048 GGDRLRHFNRDP

-5084 GGVLHIGKPVTHATL
+5084 GGALHIGKPVTHAAL
-5099 YVLDSRQQPVALGV
+5099 YVLDSRQQPVPLGV

-5127 YLNKPE
+5127 YLNKPQMT
-5133 LSAERFLDDPFCT
+5133 AERFLDDPFCA

-5201 AVIATQVLDDG
+5201 AVITTQVLDDG

-5226 LDSATLRAH
+5226 LNSATLRAH

-5250 GLDALPL
+5250 GLKALPL

-5268 PAPDVD
+5268 PAADID
-5274 ALSNATYQ
+5274 ALSSAAYQ

-5288 EERLAEQWAHVL
+5288 EEQLAEVWAEVL
-5300 EIGNIGR
+5300 EIGKIGR

-5357 AQSVEAQEVIT
+5357 AQSLEAQEVII

-5395 QHLQGDFPIYGLP
+5395 QHLHGDFPIYGLP
-5408 GIGLGQQQLRTLE
+5408 GIGLGQQQLRTME

-5460 GMDEAVTFLGL
+5460 GMDEAVAFLGL

-5479 TDQGKARWQGPDLL
+5479 TDQGKTRWQGSDLL
-5493 ERQLLTHCT
+5493 ERQLLSHCT
-5502 AHWQAQTQ
+5502 AHWQAHAQ
-5510 EQTQEQRETGVTA
+5510 EPREASVTA
-5523 LVRLNELQQQTPL
+5523 LARLSELQQQTPL
-5536 PDFAALLQ
+5536 LDFDALLP
-5544 LCREEHLLYEELA
+5544 LCRDEHLLYEELA

-5586 NLPVYLFRAE
+5586 NLPVHLFCAE
-5596 QRPTAPSGTTATL
+5596 QRPMAPNGTTATL

-5614 LPTGQLQCVDVPG
+5614 LSNGQLRCIAVPG
-5627 DHMSMMQAPHVTV
+5627 DHMSMMQAPHVNV
-5640 LGQTIGQA
+5640 LGRSIGLA
-5648 LADLPAAPAPAV
+5648 LADLPAMPAPAMAY
-5660 VHQSLLAIQSGQGEH
+5660 QSLLAIQSGQGAH
-5675 APLFC
+5675 APVFC

-5700 DWPIYGLQP
+5700 DWPINGLQP

-5774 DSEAPGGDGL
+5774 DSEAPGADGL
-5784 CSKPYTATA
+5784 YSKPWTATA
-5793 ALERLIEALQLS
+5793 ALERLIDALQLS
-5805 SGKDLDIDPKMFADG
+5805 SGKSLDIDPKTFADC
-5820 DYATQLSLLQS
+5820 DYTTQLNLLQN

-5845 QALQGIVRTFACAL
+5845 QALQGIVRTFASAL
-5859 RTVYRPQTGGYNG
+5859 RTVYRPQTAGYSG
-5872 RVSLVLVDDPS
+5872 RVSLVLVDDPT
-5883 LDSLDNQLE
+5883 LDALDNQLE

-5901 HLLPQLALWEGPGNH
+5901 HLLPQLAVWQGPGNH

-5929 AWWYDRQAVG
+5929 AWWYEGQAVG